1 MFWSQ
6 GFTGMGSVLYISE
19 DYNALTSIRASPTWS
34 NTKYIYVPYLG
45 ILQVFHVFVNLLY

>member
-1 MFWSQ
+1 
-6 GFTGMGSVLYISE
+6 MGSVLYISE